1 MSKSMWNEPP
11 QGSQAEAPE
20 TLHPY
25 MTEGMTEAIQR
36 RSDAPAEEVSEN
48 LTEAQIQALYRQAED
63 PSPYERLTALR
74 KILRFV
80 PHRALPILEK
90 LSQDAEPTL
99 RHFART
105 ELDRQ
110 AKEHVATVEP
120 VHHNRNEQKFQKS
133 LAMCYALYGVAFLL
147 VGLVSLFSIAP
158 NGEYSK
164 KIYLVKFL
172 AGMPFA
178 HLITGLL
185 CGWAAYEVPRN
196 SFEGYVAKW
205 LSVMLILFSTPI
217 GPFVGGWMLFN
228 LTGVGAAVRRRL
240 G

>member
-1 MSKSMWNEPP
+1 MWKQPP
-11 QGSQAEAPE
+11 RDSQPVAPE
-20 TLHPY
+20 TPHPY
-25 MTEGMTEAIQR
+25 MTEGMIEANGTT
-36 RSDAPAEEVSEN
+36 SDAPKEEVSES
-48 LTEAQIQALYRQAED
+48 LTEAQIQALYRQAHD
-63 PSPYERLTALR
+63 PSAYERLTALR

-80 PHRALPILEK
+80 PHRAQPILEK

-110 AKEHVATVEP
+110 VKEHVATVEP
-120 VHHNRNEQKFQKS
+120 VHHSRNEQKFQKS

-158 NGEYSK
+158 DGEYSK
-164 KIYLVKFL
+164 KVYLVKFL

-178 HLITGLL
+178 HLGAGLL
-185 CGWAAYEVPRN
+185 CGWASYEVPRS

-205 LSVMLILFSTPI
+205 LSVMLILFSTPL
-217 GPFVGGWMLFN
+217 GPFVGGWMLLN
-228 LTGVGAAVRRRL
+228 LTGVGAAARRRR